1 MLNQRGSS
9 DDMSEL
15 VGFEEFVLGTPC
27 KIVQLYGKR
36 VCHKGRKMGHKTITA
51 NTDAQARAR
60 LRVLL
65 QRLPGGDVADSGAS
79 DIDLYAPE
87 ASRPGFGLSH
97 KQPLAEL
104 SPLHNVCL

>member
-27 KIVQLYGKR
+27 KSVQLYGKR
-36 VCHKGRKMGHKTITA
+36 VCHKGRKMGHIPQTRTSKL
-51 NTDAQARAR
+51 RAR

-65 QRLPGGDVADSGAS
+65 QRLPGGDVADIGAS
-79 DIDLYAPE
+79 DIDLCAPE
-87 ASRPGFGLSH
+87 APRPGLGLSH

-104 SPLHNVCL
+104 SLIHYVRL

>member
-1 MLNQRGSS
+1 MLNQRGLS

-27 KIVQLYGKR
+27 KSVQLYGKR
-36 VCHKGRKMGHKTITA
+36 VCHKGRKMGHIPQTRTSKL
-51 NTDAQARAR
+51 RAR

-65 QRLPGGDVADSGAS
+65 QRLSGGDVANSGAS

-87 ASRPGFGLSH
+87 ASRSGFGLSH